1 MQADFRPKQIY
12 EQVAD
17 QIRAGIL
24 RGQYAHGSRLPS
36 ERDLAQRLK
45 VSRPAVREAIGAL
58 QNEGMVITRHG
69 SGTYVADCPL
79 QVNEAAP
86 DYAGLPPVD
95 ADFSPISTLE
105 VRLLIEPAI
114 ARLAARRAQRDP
126 LAERYLEQMIDVKDI
141 GDPLQQARWSEADR
155 LFHRQLAMMTGDILI
170 ARIAEEINKTME
182 QPLWNRLRDDGIY
195 DPERIQ
201 LYAAEHRLIYEAIIS
216 GDEDAAAFYVE
227 GHLKRVRRDISS
239 RE

>member
-126 LAERYLEQMIDVKDI
+126 LAERYLEQMSDVKDI
-141 GDPLQQARWSEADR
+141 GDPQQQARWSEADR

-170 ARIAEEINKTME
+170 TRIAEEINKTME